1 MLESLILHLIWLPW
15 IPSPSFI
22 RKDDSA
28 RAGFPCWPSASNWLS
43 IKAAFI
49 CSRNRESG
57 SAKRTLPGR
66 ESTGSRIPET
76 QRDQK
81 ICRAKNGNL
90 LRDSLDPDEYHQIH
104 TMDCPFARNKDLL
117 IRAIELMQS
126 VVSPG
131 ESPRFSSD
139 SFPEYGFSEFTYDLQ
154 TCGKDEE
161 TILVSNAYA
170 LSELTIRRKL
180 PTLWLVKTRHPV
192 FAVYAALCTNIKKPM
207 NTAAL
212 FLGDNDFPRM
222 TKYGRKLI
230 RSPLL

>member
-1 MLESLILHLIWLPW
+1 
-15 IPSPSFI
+15 
-22 RKDDSA
+22 
-28 RAGFPCWPSASNWLS
+28 
-43 IKAAFI
+43 
-49 CSRNRESG
+49 
-57 SAKRTLPGR
+57 
-66 ESTGSRIPET
+66 
-76 QRDQK
+76 
-81 ICRAKNGNL
+81 
-90 LRDSLDPDEYHQIH
+90 
-104 TMDCPFARNKDLL
+104 MDCPFARNKDLL

-126 VVSPG
+126 LLSPG

-161 TILVSNAYA
+161 TILASNAYA

-212 FLGDNDFPRM
+212 FLGDKDFPQM
-222 TKYGRKLI
+222 TKFGRRLI
-230 RSPLL
+230 RSTLRIIGIEEGTSLSAALEKLPVQTCALTVLCNWRFDAWDTAVAEAYGAEGTVCVLRPE